1 MIWNPRSLLHQ
12 QTKYSATPPIQQIFL
27 PPRFWVVTWPAATRV
42 FLPTT
47 KEGREERPWERGC
60 TVPLFLCALFFFSS
74 VPLCLLILCASVP
87 TVRPRPF
94 PILLRGYC
102 SWWRQSGRRT
112 RATSQNFN
120 ACIQNKTLTKQ
131 WNQNLTRVLAY
142 LGLHSERKRG
152 KTIKFS

>member
-87 TVRPRPF
+87 TVRPCPF

-112 RATSQNFN
+112 RAMSHRV
-120 ACIQNKTLTKQ
+120 TLE
-131 WNQNLTRVLAY
+131 TRLMSLLKWADDF
-142 LGLHSERKRG
+142 RP
-152 KTIKFS
+152 TIIMSLFITCRR